1 MESTDQFRYRY
12 KARIISV
19 YDGDTVRADVD
30 LGMGIWARNVKL
42 RLKGINAS
50 ELRSRSLTE
59 TRKAVKAREAL
70 EVKVLNKEVTIETHK
85 DRTGKY
91 GRYLATIWIED
102 DSRSER
108 WKNVNDSMVQEG
120 YAVPY

>member
-42 RLKGINAS
+42 RLKGIDSS